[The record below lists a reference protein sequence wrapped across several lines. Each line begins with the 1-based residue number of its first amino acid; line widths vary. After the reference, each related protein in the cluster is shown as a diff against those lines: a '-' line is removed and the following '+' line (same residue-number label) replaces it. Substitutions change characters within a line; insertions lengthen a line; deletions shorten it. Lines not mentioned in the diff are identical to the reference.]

1 VRTLSLLSSTVL
13 SAAVLTACDS
23 GVTEPPFLPET
34 SPTPTDEATASLTAV
49 PADLGSF
56 REFVA
61 SEIAPAIAEGD
72 GDTLLAHARPQHLT
86 CDGAGLVPCDGLPEG
101 TVLEGIYVTE
111 WATDEVR
118 IVPVSELAEDFGE
131 ILGRAPTAVTDDFGG
146 ARPALYAL
154 AAESVGQEGGSL
166 YYAVVSAMQF
176 RLPAMEDLVRL
187 VRAYQFAIDTP
198 SPAGW
203 VMTGVVRT
211 DTFAQEWLSGDCSEC
226 YDHWERWE
234 GTP

>member
-1 VRTLSLLSSTVL
+1 MAL
-13 SAAVLTACDS
+13 
-23 GVTEPPFLPET
+23 
-34 SPTPTDEATASLTAV
+34 

-56 REFVA
+56 RKFVA
-61 SEIAPAIAEGD
+61 GEIAPAITDGD
-72 GDTLLAHARPQHLT
+72 GEALLAHAGPQHLT
-86 CDGAGLVPCDGLPEG
+86 CDGEGFAPCEGQPEG

-118 IVPVSELAEDFGE
+118 IVPVSEVAEDFGE

-146 ARPALYAL
+146 ARPVLYAL
-154 AAESVGQEGGSL
+154 AAKSVQQEGGFL

-176 RLPAMEDLVRL
+176 RPPAMEDLVRL

-203 VMTGVVRT
+203 AMTGVVRT
-211 DTFAQEWLSGDCSEC
+211 DTLTQEWLSGDCGEC